1 MNIVDGVET
10 DETGKPIFVGESLSL
25 KDRTIVRTVTTN
37 WLKECM
43 ANRLGMLRRF
53 QAKSASR

>member
-25 KDRTIVRTVTTN
+25 KDRAAIR
-37 WLKECM
+37 
-43 ANRLGMLRRF
+43 MLIYNV
-53 QAKSASR
+53 